1 MLTRTAT
8 RRSAV
13 VLSLAL
19 VAMVLVALSGSA
31 RAAQHRVSAGNGQS
45 IAAPHPSRQAVVV
58 PAATQDHQPWHLDL
72 DAALLAVAEPHGHVL
87 VSAVTAHDLSIV
99 SHETV
104 PAVGRAPPAL

>member
-19 VAMVLVALSGSA
+19 VAMLLVALSGSA
-31 RAAQHRVSAGNGQS
+31 RAAQHRASAGNGQS

-72 DAALLAVAEPHGHVL
+72 DAALLERVTPHGHAL
-87 VSAVTAHDLSIV
+87 VSVVTTHATSLV
-99 SHETV
+99 THESV
-104 PAVGRAPPAL
+104 PAVGRAPPAV